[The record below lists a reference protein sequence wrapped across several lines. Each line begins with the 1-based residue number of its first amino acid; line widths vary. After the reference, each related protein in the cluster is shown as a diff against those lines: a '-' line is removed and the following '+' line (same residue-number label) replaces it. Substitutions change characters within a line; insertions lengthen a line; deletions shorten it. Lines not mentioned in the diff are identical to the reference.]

1 MQCKV
6 LLSINCDHFNKFK
19 IFSENEGGMLS
30 TAPINII
37 KQCKDNDLF
46 QENKCNS
53 IYFKYFSDNQSFYI

>member
-37 KQCKDNDLF
+37 KQCKDNTLF
-46 QENKCNS
+46 QENKH
-53 IYFKYFSDNQSFYI
+53 IGVYFK

>member
-6 LLSINCDHFNKFK
+6 LLPINCYHFNKFK

-37 KQCKDNDLF
+37 KPCKDNTLF
-46 QENKCNS
+46 QENKYYC
-53 IYFKYFSDNQSFYI
+53 IYFM